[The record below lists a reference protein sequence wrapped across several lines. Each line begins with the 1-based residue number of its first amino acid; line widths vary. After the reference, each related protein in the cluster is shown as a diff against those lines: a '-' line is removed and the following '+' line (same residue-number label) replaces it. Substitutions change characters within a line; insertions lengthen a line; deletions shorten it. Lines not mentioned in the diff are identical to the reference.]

1 LRSEAADVIDLSD
14 RCALVTGAG
23 RGIGRAVAVA
33 LAAHGC
39 RVALNDITAERLSE
53 TAGIIERAG
62 GEAFLVA
69 GDVASSRDVAA
80 TITATREAFG
90 EIDVLVNNAG
100 VISALLVEDITDEEW
115 DRIIRVNLTGVFYMC
130 RAIVPAMKER
140 RAGRIINIASNAAK
154 TGEALLTHYSASKF
168 GVLGFSQALALE
180 LAPHHVNVNCVC
192 PVWCDT
198 NMMADMA
205 PVYAAYEGRSPD
217 ELIALWREQNPW
229 GRTAVPTDVAKA
241 CVFLA
246 SDYAEF
252 ITGQGLNV
260 SGGEEVH

>member
-1 LRSEAADVIDLSD
+1 MIDLRA

-33 LAAHGC
+33 LAEHGC
-39 RVALNDITAERLSE
+39 RVALNDITADRLSE
-53 TAGIIERAG
+53 TASTIEDAG
-62 GEAFLVA
+62 GQALVIA
-69 GDVASSRDVAA
+69 GDVGSSDQVTATVA
-80 TITATREAFG
+80 ATREAFG
-90 EIDVLVNNAG
+90 EIDILVNNAG
-100 VISALLVEDITDEEW
+100 VISALYMEDITDEEW
-115 DRIIRVNLTGVFYMC
+115 DRILRVNLTGVFYTC
-130 RAIVPAMKER
+130 RAVVPAMKER
-140 RAGRIINIASNAAK
+140 RAGRIVNIASNAAK

-180 LAPHHVNVNCVC
+180 LAPHHINVNCVC

-205 PVYAAYEGRSPD
+205 PAYATFEGRSPD
-217 ELIALWREQNPW
+217 ELLTEWREQNPW
-229 GRTAVPTDVAKA
+229 GRTALPTDVARA

>member
-1 LRSEAADVIDLSD
+1 MIDLATGG
-14 RCALVTGAG
+14 ALVTGAG

-33 LAAHGC
+33 LAEHGC
-39 RVALNDITAERLSE
+39 RVAVNDLTADRVEETASMIERL
-53 TAGIIERAG
+53 G
-62 GEAFLVA
+62 GEVIIAA
-69 GDVASSRDVAA
+69 GDVSSSATVETAVA
-80 TITATREAFG
+80 TVREAFG
-90 EIDVLVNNAG
+90 DVDILVNNAG
-100 VISALLVEDITDEEW
+100 VISALLMEDIGDEEW
-115 DRIIRVNLTGVFYMC
+115 DRVLRVNLTGVFYMC
-130 RAIVPAMKER
+130 RAVVPLMKER
-140 RAGRIINIASNAAK
+140 GSGRIINIASNAAK
-154 TGEALLTHYSASKF
+154 TAEKLLTHYSASKF

-198 NMMADMA
+198 DMMADMA
-205 PVYAAYEGRSPD
+205 PVYASFEGRSP
-217 ELIALWREQNPW
+217 EQLLAEWRTQNPW
-229 GRTAVPTDVAKA
+229 GRTALPTDVAKA